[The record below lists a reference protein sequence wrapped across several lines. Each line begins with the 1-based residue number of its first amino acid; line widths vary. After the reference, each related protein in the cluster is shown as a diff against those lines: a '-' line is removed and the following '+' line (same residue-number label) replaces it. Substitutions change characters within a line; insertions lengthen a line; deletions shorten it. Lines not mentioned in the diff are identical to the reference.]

1 MKSKTNIQKIFN
13 NLFKVQILLN
23 ITSSFCNI
31 ANGYIAGNFIDN
43 IAVSCNSLIVPY
55 NMTMAAIAYI
65 FSSASEIICGKYL
78 GVGDKKSLNKTFTL
92 VITIATVTAIIFTS
106 LSLIFPSTIVMFLG
120 ANKEIL
126 GAATSY
132 FYAYIIGIIA
142 YILMPIII
150 TYLNIENEGKYVTK
164 SVILL
169 AVLYA
174 VFGFLFAK
182 VLKLS
187 YFGLGLTN
195 SLSQII
201 TLLFLFI
208 KLYKNRKQIY
218 FQKTEFDI
226 SFIKRIFKLGLPAGY
241 TGVLLS
247 IRNIVFNNILI
258 SSAGVIALSSYSIML
273 SGITIQDAIITSA
286 LNTSMIIVS
295 LCVGERN
302 KQELLELIRHIFT
315 YVIPINAIFVIL
327 EIVFAKQI
335 AGIYCLDSNTLSLAT
350 DAIRLYLVATLFEIC
365 NDCLIAIYTAFEDFK
380 FVNFFNIMH
389 SFAFH
394 VIFALI
400 MNNFIG
406 SYAVFAS
413 FIFAEVSSLI
423 IYAVYSTIKNKRL
436 PKTYYDFVVIRNDFE
451 NVTKYYT
458 TIKNYNEITNVSKS
472 INDFCLENNVNKRN
486 SYIAGLCAEE
496 MITNIFDHGFTKK
509 NVKDKRVDVFVII
522 DKDDISLRIR
532 DNSIAFNP
540 EARLIIFNPIDP
552 CKNIGLRIVKNISKE
567 MIYQNLFG
575 LNNTIIKI

>member
-23 ITSSFCNI
+23 ITSCFCNI

-55 NMTMAAIAYI
+55 NMTISAIAYI
-65 FSSASEIICGKYL
+65 YSSASEIICGKYL
-78 GVGDKKSLNKTFTL
+78 GVGDKKSLNKAFTL
-92 VITIATVTAIIFTS
+92 VITLAIVTAVVFTS
-106 LSLIFPSTIVMFLG
+106 LSLMFPSTIVTFLG
-120 ANKEIL
+120 ANQEIL
-126 GAATSY
+126 DAATSY
-132 FYAYIIGIIA
+132 FYAYIIGIFA
-142 YILMPIII
+142 YILMPVLIIF
-150 TYLNIENEGKYVTK
+150 LNIENEGNYVTK

-174 VFGFLFAK
+174 IFGFLFAK

-195 SLSQII
+195 SISQII

-218 FQKTEFDI
+218 FQKIEFDF
-226 SFIKRIFKLGLPAGY
+226 SFIKRVFKLGLPAGY

-273 SGITIQDAIITSA
+273 SGITVQDAIITST

-315 YVIPINAIFVIL
+315 YVIPVNAVFVTL
-327 EIVFAKQI
+327 EIIFSKQI
-335 AGIYCLDSNTLSLAT
+335 ASIYCLDTNTLSLAT
-350 DAIRLYLVATLFEIC
+350 DAIRLYLIATIFEIC

-394 VIFALI
+394 VVFALI
-400 MNNFIG
+400 MNYFIG
-406 SYAVFAS
+406 SYAVYGS
-413 FIFAEVSSLI
+413 FVFAEICSLL
-423 IYAVYSTIKNKRL
+423 IYVIYSTIKNKHL
-436 PKTYYDFVVIRNDFE
+436 PKTYYDLVIINKEFD
-451 NVTKYYT
+451 NVTKYYA
-458 TIKNYNEITNVSKS
+458 TIKNYSEITNVSKS
-472 INDFCLENNVNKRN
+472 INDFCTENNVNKRN
-486 SYIAGLCAEE
+486 SYITGLCAEE

-509 NVKDKRVDVFVII
+509 NIKDKRVDVFVFIN
-522 DKDDISLRIR
+522 KNEVSLRIR

-540 EARLIIFNPIDP
+540 EARSIIFNPEDP